1 MEPPPGVCFG
11 STPVPAPA
19 LDIQDLH
26 VVYKPRASASFLR
39 HASGIPAVSGVSI
52 VVEPGEAVGVVG
64 ESGSG
69 KSSIARSVV
78 GIGPISSGTIRVLGK
93 DRTLVE
99 SGRRGREARADVQM
113 VFQDPYSSLD
123 PRQSIGSGFAEL
135 RALHPARTA
144 WTSDEDLLG
153 SVGLHANLLK
163 RYPHQLSGGQCQR
176 VSIAR
181 ALLLRPV
188 VLVADEPTSA
198 LDVSVQAQILNLLL
212 DLQSDW
218 GFGILFIS
226 HDLGVVRQ
234 TCKRVYVLQK
244 GGVVESGTTETIFS
258 SPTEPYTQRLISSIP
273 GRGKTMESFAPTG
286 AENVASFAR

>member
-1 MEPPPGVCFG
+1 MEPPPDTSLG
-11 STPVPAPA
+11 STSAPA
-19 LDIQDLH
+19 LEIRDLH
-26 VVYKPRASASFLR
+26 VVYKPRALSPFAR
-39 HASGIPAVSGVSI
+39 HAPGIPAVGGVSI
-52 VVEPGEAVGVVG
+52 VVEQGEAVGVVG

-69 KSSIARSVV
+69 KSSIARAAV
-78 GIGPISSGTIRVLGK
+78 GIGPISSGTIRILGH
-93 DRTLVE
+93 DRARTN
-99 SGRRGREARADVQM
+99 RGRGGRAMRADVQM

-123 PRQSIGSGFAEL
+123 PRQGIGAGLAEL

-212 DLQSDW
+212 DLQSEW

-234 TCKRVYVLQK
+234 TCGRIYVLQK
-244 GGVVESGTTETIFS
+244 GGVVESGATEAIFS
-258 SPTEPYTQRLISSIP
+258 SPAEPYTQRLIDSIP
-273 GRGKTMESFAPTG
+273 GRGKAVESFASTG
-286 AENVASFAR
+286 ADSAAPFAR